1 MSRPREPRPP
11 LEDVDLGDLPGEIAP
26 IGDDELQRRA
36 ALASSFESP
45 SFLARGTEAGHIRL
59 VRTSAARVEPVRG
72 HVDPTQPGEGGAPTR
87 IPEALPAATEPEG
100 TPRRRRSEEPN
111 FTVRLPDY
119 VQQALRMRA
128 VSDRTTVRLTLLRL
142 LRDAGYQVEDQDMT
156 DDRGIVAK
164 MRSKSSQ
171 RD

>member
-1 MSRPREPRPP
+1 VTRPRAPRPP

-26 IGDDELQRRA
+26 IDDDELRRRT
-36 ALASSFESP
+36 ALATSFESP
-45 SFLARGTEAGHIRL
+45 SFVARGTEAGHIRL
-59 VRTSAARVEPVRG
+59 VRTASGRVDADRGRAGPPQVGEGSEPVRPPEVSG
-72 HVDPTQPGEGGAPTR
+72 TPPAHGEA
-87 IPEALPAATEPEG
+87 
-100 TPRRRRSEEPN
+100 PRRRRSEEPN

-142 LRDAGYQVEDQDMT
+142 LRDAGYHVDDQDMT

-164 MRSKSSQ
+164 MRSKAQ
-171 RD
+171 RPD